1 MGMIGALVMPH
12 NIYLHSALVQ
22 EPRMQMVTT
31 GDKREAILYNGIESA
46 VSLAITV
53 FINLALMAV
62 FASGFYNQKHAISSV
77 GLSTAGR
84 CAPFRNSPASLTLQ
98 CVCGV
103 QRCSSSS
110 KS

>member
-1 MGMIGALVMPH
+1 MGMVGALVMPH

-22 EPRMQMVTT
+22 EPRMPVATT

-46 VSLAITV
+46 VSLMITV

-62 FASGFYNQKHAISSV
+62 FASGFYNQDHGISEV

-84 CAPFRNSPASLTLQ
+84 YYVIA
-98 CVCGV
+98 
-103 QRCSSSS
+103 
-110 KS
+110 

>member
-1 MGMIGALVMPH
+1 MPH

-22 EPRMQMVTT
+22 EPRIPMVTT
-31 GDKREAILYNGIESA
+31 GDKREAMLYNGIESA

-62 FASGFYNQKHAISSV
+62 FASGFYNKDDGITAV

-84 CAPFRNSPASLTLQ
+84 Y
-98 CVCGV
+98 
-103 QRCSSSS
+103 
-110 KS
+110 